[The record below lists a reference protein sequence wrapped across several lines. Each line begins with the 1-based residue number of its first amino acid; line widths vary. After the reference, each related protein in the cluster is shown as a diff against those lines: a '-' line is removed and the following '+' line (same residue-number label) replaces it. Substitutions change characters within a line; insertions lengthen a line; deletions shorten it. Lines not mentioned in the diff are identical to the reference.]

1 MTEQGQQAVKNFLI
15 LLSYDDTESWGKK
28 VKYATSPEEICEI
41 ARSVPTDLVSGYI
54 VDSHY
59 NIVNDKSAFKF
70 TVIDLQIVTKEV
82 ENSKQKTDSTRDKL
96 AAPIE
101 ENKLREIEG
110 WECFPASIKK
120 QLLNN

>member
-15 LLSYDDTESWGKK
+15 LLSYDDTESWREK
-28 VKYATSPEEICEI
+28 VKSATSSEEICEI

-59 NIVNDKSAFKF
+59 NIVNDKSAFDF
-70 TVIDLQIVTKEV
+70 TIRDLQMVTKEV
-82 ENSKQKTDSTRDKL
+82 EKIKQKTDSTRDQI
-96 AAPIE
+96 AAPKE

-110 WECFPASIKK
+110 WECFPTSIKK